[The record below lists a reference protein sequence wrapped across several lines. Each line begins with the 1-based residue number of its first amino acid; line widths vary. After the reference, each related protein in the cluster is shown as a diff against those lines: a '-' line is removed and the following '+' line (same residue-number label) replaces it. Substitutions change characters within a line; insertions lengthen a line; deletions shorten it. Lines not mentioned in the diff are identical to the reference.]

1 MKVLVCGD
9 IVGRSGREIIEDKIP
24 ELRKKENLDFVIV
37 NGENAAGGFG
47 ITEKI
52 CQNLYKHGVDVI
64 TSGNHIWD
72 QQEILSFMTRI

>member
-37 NGENAAGGFG
+37 NGENPA
-47 ITEKI
+47 
-52 CQNLYKHGVDVI
+52 
-64 TSGNHIWD
+64 
-72 QQEILSFMTRI
+72 